1 MDENQKP
8 SQQDLKK
15 KLNILSIIFYI
26 IFFIWVVFLGL
37 IIFKLINGE
46 ETSSLFIGTIPII
59 AVLIILSQIKSK
71 IRKEIKS

>member
-37 IIFKLINGE
+37 IIFKLISGE

>member
-8 SQQDLKK
+8 TQHDLKK

-26 IFFIWVVFLGL
+26 IFLIWVVFLGL
-37 IIFKLINGE
+37 IIFKLITKE
-46 ETSSLFIGTIPII
+46 ETSSLFIGTIPIV